1 MAGLIP
7 FPFEQPGVAGLN
19 KEGRN
24 TVLGPEWA
32 TKASDLVIDDEGR
45 LATRKGTRAI
55 AATDLP
61 ADVQVVWTMVSNA
74 GAVQTYCTTSAGIVY
89 ELVSGTWTS
98 VFTGLADGNVQF
110 AAVNGIAY
118 FVHSGTSL
126 VHRQA
131 TSGGSFAT
139 VAGSPS
145 GKACLSMYGRLW
157 VIDDTTVKTH
167 STVLDPTSGYLTAVE
182 LTFAWEKGN
191 DVSVALAEFNGALV
205 IFGKNNTVIYANPED
220 PFDTATGTADW
231 GNMFQK
237 VESIS
242 GVGCLHRDTV
252 QNVGKDLLYL
262 SNKGMRTLSR
272 VVQEKSNPVT
282 DAAPQVRDYILD
294 QVIAATDVRVKSA
307 FSPKLGLYILTMADT
322 TLVLDAR
329 RPLANGAL
337 RATEWDSAMNAPA
350 YDNANGLLMARG
362 EAVVRYSG
370 VKDDVTSAGTGGTT
384 LVGDFESGW
393 IDFGN
398 IVDGAAPLTKYLKKL
413 HMTFVGGNGAT
424 IQYKWAVDYGTTFKT
439 ASATIPTPTTAAT
452 YGVSQYGIGKYGEAV
467 SIISK
472 TKNASRSGR
481 VVKVGFKVLNSV
493 SAFSVNRMDLFAKI
507 GKMST

>member
-32 TKASDLVIDDEGR
+32 TTATDLVIDDEGR
-45 LATRKGTRAI
+45 LAARKGTRAI

-61 ADVQVVWTMVSNA
+61 ADVQVVWTMVSLA

-89 ELVSGTWTS
+89 ELISGTWTS
-98 VFTGLADGNVQF
+98 VFTGLPDGNVQF
-110 AAVNGIAY
+110 ATVNGLAY
-118 FVHSGTSL
+118 FVRSGTSL

-131 TSGGSFAT
+131 TTGNTFAT

-145 GKACLSMYGRLW
+145 GKACVSMYGRLW

-167 STVLDPTSGYLTAVE
+167 TTVLDPTSTYSTAVE
-182 LTFAWEKGN
+182 LQFAWGKGN
-191 DVSVALAEFNGALV
+191 DVSVALAEFNGNLV
-205 IFGKNNTVIYANPED
+205 IFGKNNTVIYQD
-220 PFDTATGTADW
+220 PVDPTGSA
-231 GNMFQK
+231 FQK
-237 VESIS
+237 VESIV
-242 GVGCLHRDTV
+242 GVGCLHRDTI

-262 SNKGMRTLSR
+262 SNKGMRTLGR
-272 VVQEKSNPVT
+272 VIQEKSNPIT

-307 FSPKLGLYILTMADT
+307 FSPKLGLYILTLAST
-322 TLVLDAR
+322 TLVLDTR
-329 RPLANGAL
+329 RPLQSGAL
-337 RATEWDSAMNAPA
+337 RATEWAEAMNAPA
-350 YDNANGLLMARG
+350 YDNANGLLLARG
-362 EAVVRYSG
+362 EAVVRYFG
-370 VKDDVTSAGTGGTT
+370 VKDDVSSAGVGGTT

-398 IVDGAAPLTKYLKKL
+398 IVDGAAQVTKYLKKL

-424 IQYKWAVDYGTTFKT
+424 VQYKWAVDYGTTFRT
-439 ASATIPTPTTAAT
+439 ANATVPNPTTAAT
-452 YGVSQYGIGKYGEAV
+452 YGVSQYGVGKYGEAV

-481 VVKVGFKVLNSV
+481 VVKVGFKVLNSE
-493 SAFSVNRMDLFAKI
+493 SAFSVNRMDLFAKL
-507 GKMST
+507 GKLST